1 MRFTTIIASASVA
14 AVLGLAGVS
23 VAGAA
28 SNSGSGRQ
36 SAPTATASAAPAAG
50 AAKAR
55 REEARRRAPPTDPP
69 RRRCARGDQ
78 TIGIT
83 RPELRQELAAG
94 KTIATIATEHGVQP
108 QAVIDA
114 LESAATTKIDAA
126 QAADKITAERGREAE
141 DPPPHRDPQ
150 ARERAG
156 TRATSD
162 ASVAIAGRGPR
173 RAAGGATRD
182 LGRGL

>member
-28 SNSGSGRQ
+28 STSGSTP
-36 SAPTATASAAPAAG
+36 SAPTSTTAAATPGAAG
-50 AAKAR
+50 AKAGAVRPGAALR
-55 REEARRRAPPTDPP
+55 RKIRRA
-69 RRRCARGDQ
+69 AGAIVAK

-83 RPELRQELAAG
+83 RPELRQELLAG

-114 LESAATTKIDAA
+114 LKSAATTKIDAA
-126 QAADKITAERGREAE
+126 EAAHKIT
-141 DPPPHRDPQ
+141 P
-150 ARERAG
+150 ERAAKLK
-156 TRATSD
+156 TRLDT
-162 ASVAIAGRGPR
+162 AIPKLVNDWHPR
-173 RAAGGATRD
+173 HK
-182 LGRGL
+182 

>member
-28 SNSGSGRQ
+28 ANSGPTP
-36 SAPTATASAAPAAG
+36 SAPTASATAIGAPQAG
-50 AAKAR
+50 AQKGGAAL
-55 REEARRRAPPTDPP
+55 RRRI
-69 RRRCARGDQ
+69 RRGAGALVAT

-83 RPELRQELAAG
+83 RPELRQELVAG

-126 QAADKITAERGREAE
+126 QAANTITA
-141 DPPPHRDPQ
+141 
-150 ARERAG
+150 
-156 TRATSD
+156 
-162 ASVAIAGRGPR
+162 V
-173 RAAGGATRD
+173 RAAKLKTR
-182 LGRGL
+182 LNTAIPKLVNEWHPRHK

>member
-28 SNSGSGRQ
+28 SNSGPAQ
-36 SAPTATASAAPAAG
+36 SAPTATASVAPGAG
-50 AAKAR
+50 AAKA
-55 REEARRRAPPTDPP
+55 AAKKPGAALRRRI
-69 RRRCARGDQ
+69 RRGAGALVAK
-78 TIGIT
+78 TIGVT

-108 QAVIDA
+108 QAVIAA

-126 QAADKITAERGREAE
+126 QAANVIT
-141 DPPPHRDPQ
+141 P
-150 ARERAG
+150 ERAAKLK
-156 TRATSD
+156 TRLHT
-162 ASVAIAGRGPR
+162 AIPKLVNTWHPR
-173 RAAGGATRD
+173 HK
-182 LGRGL
+182 